1 MSDTS
6 GILVLDANIF
16 LIGIDFT
23 LMEGLIYTTPKI
35 IEEIKVKKYKEK
47 NRNILN
53 KIEAAI
59 NTKKLILRTPS
70 EQYIYEVEKKS
81 KLTGDFK
88 FLSDVDKELIALTL
102 DLIKNSGKKV
112 IIYTN
117 DYSIENVCSEMG
129 ILFSTIHKKGIESL
143 IVWQIYCQNCK
154 KIYDSKVLNEVC
166 ENCGSKLKR
175 RPKSKKSF

>member
-1 MSDTS
+1 MRDTS

-16 LIGIDFT
+16 LVGIDFT
-23 LMEGLIYTTPKI
+23 LMDGLIYTTPKI
-35 IEEIKVKKYKEK
+35 IEEIKVKRYEEK

-59 NTKKLILRTPS
+59 NSKKLILATPS
-70 EQYIYEVEKKS
+70 EQYVYEVEKRSKS
-81 KLTGDFK
+81 TGDFK
-88 FLSDVDKELIALTL
+88 FLSGVDKELIALTL

-112 IIYTN
+112 RIYSN
-117 DYSIENVCSEMG
+117 DYSVENVCLEMG
-129 ILFSTIHKKGIESL
+129 ITFSTIHKKGIESK

-154 KIYDSKVLNEVC
+154 IVYNPAELKEVC

-175 RPKSKKSF
+175 RPKRKKSF